1 MDFKACH
8 VGAPRER
15 NASMKSLHFFV
26 LPAILLGGGACAANI
41 AATAPPAGAQHALQP
56 ADAPATFSGQA
67 GAAPIADPWERFN
80 RGMYSFNGKIDKY
93 IARPIGVAYDT
104 VVPTVVQR
112 RVTSFFANLREPRTL
127 VNQLLQGEP
136 VGAASTL
143 GRFVVNTTAG
153 IGGIFDPASA
163 LALKPA
169 NEDFGQTLA
178 VWGWE
183 DSRYFVAP
191 LQGPSTLRDF
201 GASFGDKPLN
211 PLGYVDD
218 AGASAA
224 LTVVNLGSVRS
235 GAFALDAMRAT
246 ALDEYAMVRDMW
258 AQRRKQQ
265 IAKR

>member
-1 MDFKACH
+1 
-8 VGAPRER
+8 
-15 NASMKSLHFFV
+15 MKPLHFFV
-26 LPAILLGGGACAANI
+26 LPALLLGSGAG
-41 AATAPPAGAQHALQP
+41 AATTTVVTAPSAAQQLSQP
-56 ADAPATFSGQA
+56 ADAAPATFGGH
-67 GAAPIADPWERFN
+67 GADAPIADPWERFN
-80 RGMYSFNGKIDKY
+80 RGMYSFNGKVDRY

-104 VVPTVVQR
+104 VVPNVVQR
-112 RVTSFFANLREPRTL
+112 RVTSFFANLREPRTM

-136 VGAASTL
+136 AGAASTL

-163 LALKPA
+163 LALTPA

-201 GASFGDKPLN
+201 GGGFGDKPLN
-211 PLGYVDD
+211 PMGHIDD
-218 AGASAA
+218 SGVSAA